1 MVIIGYSEGSC
12 LKVLQT
18 AGESN
23 VVPSSLVWEFNS
35 VIVFNSIEEAK
46 KDPIVIETIKNH
58 GEVFY
63 FSSNIAMEYLK

>member
-23 VVPSSLVWEFNS
+23 VVPSSL
-35 VIVFNSIEEAK
+35 I
-46 KDPIVIETIKNH
+46 NH
-58 GEVFY
+58 G
-63 FSSNIAMEYLK
+63 NLIGKGRLKRI